1 MSSGSTLPLTALV
14 HESAVVRPLCSRTS
28 LDLCKGIHGSRR
40 WKEGLFLL
48 ALGWI
53 PILAWTVAQFVHQ
66 D

>member
-1 MSSGSTLPLTALV
+1 MKAPWFVPLALLAGV
-14 HESAVVRPLCSRTS
+14 LCSRTS